1 MTPTPSLYELVAA
14 RKVAFLVTFF
24 TIFTLSYGLL
34 ALVDF
39 LPEKPGTTT
48 VTPAPVAV
56 ATSTVATTS
65 VTKPV
70 ATSLPITLE
79 IPSLKRV
86 LPVANPTSP
95 DIPVLDAA
103 LLKGVARHP
112 ESAKLGEEG
121 NVLIFGHSSY
131 LPNVMNKNYQDFN
144 GIQNL
149 KFGEIIVVKSA
160 TMQYTYRVDKVYL
173 SKASNFT
180 VDTAVSGEHL
190 TLVTC
195 DSFGAKQDR
204 FIVEATLQSKK
215 AL

>member
-1 MTPTPSLYELVAA
+1 MTPNPSLYELVAA

-24 TIFTLSYGLL
+24 IIFTLSYGLL
-34 ALVDF
+34 ALIDF
-39 LPEKPGTTT
+39 LPEEPGTHTT
-48 VTPAPVAV
+48 AA
-56 ATSTVATTS
+56 VATTS
-65 VTKPV
+65 VAV
-70 ATSLPITLE
+70 ATTTPARIEIPSLPITLE

-103 LLKGVARHP
+103 LLKGIARHP
-112 ESAKLGEEG
+112 QSAKLGEEG

-149 KFGEIIVVKSA
+149 KFGDVVVVKSD
-160 TMQYTYRVDKVYL
+160 TMEYTYRVDKVYL
-173 SKASNFT
+173 SKASNYT
-180 VDTAVSGEHL
+180 VQTAVSGQHL

-195 DSFGAKQDR
+195 DSFGTKQDR